1 MGNEYLFPSVLT
13 MSDSF
18 ADLWNSSSLQKKP
31 QTISSLAQQQ
41 QQGQGQRRPQGG
53 QDLFA
58 LLSSPT
64 ARPSSSSR
72 LHSSSALALPSQP
85 KQQRKSPTDAFS
97 DLFSSSPVSTLQS
110 NLTIAQRTALA
121 DQQRKDKITAH
132 EKQQEKENL
141 AWAGLDS
148 LSLSASD
155 SVSSTSKG
163 PKSSSVSVSK
173 AEDVDN
179 WGLKNLAR
187 PTNMRSANGLDT
199 WNLDS
204 LPEQPTKPVFATDS
218 KSTKLSGVGS
228 FWDLNEFTPS
238 SSSTANTQLQT
249 PTHTYSQYFDLGN
262 LADGASSGQ
271 DHDGEGQGDDDDFMS
286 VFNKPLQPK
295 VR

>member
-72 LHSSSALALPSQP
+72 LHSSSALAPPSQP

-179 WGLKNLAR
+179 W
-187 PTNMRSANGLDT
+187 
-199 WNLDS
+199 NLDS

-249 PTHTYSQYFDLGN
+249 PTHTDSQYFDLGN
-262 LADGASSGQ
+262 LADRASSGQ